1 MNLYFDNAATTRT
14 SDEAVEKIIEMSKVN
29 FANPS
34 SVHKLGLDA
43 EREITKAR
51 QKIATIL
58 NAKED
63 EIIFTSGATEANN
76 LSVIGGALA
85 NQRRGKHII
94 TQKTEHASVFES
106 MKYLETIGYEVTFLD
121 NDNSGQ
127 IDYNKLSESIT
138 ENTILVSLM
147 HVNNETGV
155 ILDIEKIGKIIKD
168 KNKDTLFHTDLVQSF
183 CKLPVDVQKC
193 KIDLCS
199 FSGHK
204 IHSPKGVGG
213 LFIKK
218 GTKLESRQL
227 GGSQERKVRPGTEN
241 IIGITAMS
249 ASIDNI
255 FKNMSDNLNYIK
267 SLRNQFIMIKD
278 EIEGV
283 VINSNEDT
291 SPYVV
296 NLSFLDCKGE
306 VLVHALEEKNIYCS
320 TGSACHKGSGSQI
333 LMNYG
338 LSPEI
343 CSSGIR
349 VSFCTENTKEEV
361 DLLKQALTEIVPML
375 RRFKKR

>member
-1 MNLYFDNAATTRT
+1 MDLYFDNAATTRT
-14 SDEAVEKIIEMSKVN
+14 SDEAIEKIIEISKNN

-34 SVHKLGLDA
+34 SVHKLGLEA
-43 EREITKAR
+43 EREITKTR
-51 QKIATIL
+51 QKIASLL
-58 NAKED
+58 NAKEE

-76 LSVIGGALA
+76 LAIIGGAIA
-85 NQRRGKHII
+85 NQRRGNHII

-121 NDNSGQ
+121 NDSNGQ
-127 IDYNKLSESIT
+127 IDYDMLSNSIT

-147 HVNNETGV
+147 HVNNETGA

-168 KNKDTLFHTDLVQSF
+168 KNKETLFHTDLVQSF
-183 CKLPVDVQKC
+183 CKLPIDVQKC

-218 GTKLESRQL
+218 GTKLSSRQF

-255 FKNMSDNLNYIK
+255 YKNMNDNLTYIK
-267 SLRNQFIMIKD
+267 TLKDEFIQIKD
-278 EIEGV
+278 MIEGV
-283 VINSNEDT
+283 VINSNEDC

-296 NLSFLDCKGE
+296 NISFLDCKGE

-343 CSSGIR
+343 CGSGIR
-349 VSFCTENTKEEV
+349 VSFSTDNTKEEV
-361 DLLKQALTEIVPML
+361 ELLKQALTEVVPML
-375 RRFKKR
+375 RRFKKM